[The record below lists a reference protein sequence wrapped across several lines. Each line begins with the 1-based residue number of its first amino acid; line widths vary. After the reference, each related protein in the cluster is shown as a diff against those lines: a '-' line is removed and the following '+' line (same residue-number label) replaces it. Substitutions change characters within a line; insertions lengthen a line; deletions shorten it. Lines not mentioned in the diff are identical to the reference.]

1 MTEHLMLTVQLHG
14 QPIGTITHLGGERTL
29 FALHENYIANSNRPT
44 LGLRFK
50 DAFGELITDF
60 RPYKIRLM
68 PFFSNL
74 LPEGPLRLH
83 LAQKANVHVDREF
96 FLLQALG
103 QDLPGAITVRG
114 EGRDTTSPTASTEPQ
129 TANPATPPAAL
140 HFSLAGVQL
149 KFSAIKNTRRGLT
162 IPANGTG
169 GDWIVKLPARD
180 FAHVPENEF
189 SMMTLA
195 RMTGMDVPEIALMD
209 VNSIANLPENF
220 SQNFN
225 RTGQQAFVIKRF
237 DRNPDGSAN
246 HIEDFAQV
254 FDVYPEDKYKTASMR
269 DVATVIA
276 AEAGQDDIA
285 ELIRRLT
292 FNVLIGNGDMHLKN
306 WSLIYPDQR
315 HAKLAPAY
323 DFVSTI
329 AYIENDKSALKLSRS
344 KDFVDFTLDELSHLC
359 AKAALPSKLVK
370 DAATETVAAFMAHW
384 TAEKSHLPLTPN
396 VTHAID
402 QHLQKLPIV
411 RDTTS

>member
-29 FALHENYIANSNRPT
+29 FAFNGDYIANHTRPT

-50 DAFGELITDF
+50 DAFGALITDF

-74 LPEGPLRLH
+74 LPEGPLRQH
-83 LAQKANVHVDREF
+83 LAQKANVHADREF
-96 FLLQALG
+96 FLLRALG

-114 EGRDTTSPTASTEPQ
+114 EGRETTSLTPEPQ
-129 TANPATPPAAL
+129 P
-140 HFSLAGVQL
+140 G
-149 KFSAIKNTRRGLT
+149 
-162 IPANGTG
+162 
-169 GDWIVKLPARD
+169 
-180 FAHVPENEF
+180 
-189 SMMTLA
+189 
-195 RMTGMDVPEIALMD
+195 
-209 VNSIANLPENF
+209 
-220 SQNFN
+220 
-225 RTGQQAFVIKRF
+225 
-237 DRNPDGSAN
+237 GSAN

-269 DVATVIA
+269 DIA

-315 HAKLAPAY
+315 RAKLAPAY

-329 AYIENDKSALKLSRS
+329 AYIENDKSALKFSRS
-344 KDFVDFTLDELSHLC
+344 KDFADFTMDELTHLC
-359 AKAALPSKLVK
+359 AKAALPFKLVK
-370 DAATETVAAFMAHW
+370 DTATETVAAFMEHW
-384 TAEKSHLPLTPN
+384 AAEKSHLPMVPN
-396 VTHAID
+396 VTRAID
-402 QHLQKLPIV
+402 RHLQKLPIV
-411 RDTTS
+411 RDTNS